1 MIFFITGLCLAIIST
16 LDIRFISHGRAY
28 ASGLVSFISSM
39 IGMAVVVQIMQNI
52 NLYGIKGVIAYSA
65 GIGVGTI
72 LTIKYHI
79 VDKAK
84 V

>member
-1 MIFFITGLCLAIIST
+1 
-16 LDIRFISHGRAY
+16 
-28 ASGLVSFISSM
+28 M